1 MVFLESFKMS
11 SSKAHQA
18 PSPPTV
24 EQILEDLSAA
34 SDEDVI
40 FKSVILEQGTR
51 TKKEVK
57 EEDAVE
63 QTVDRRDVATEDRG
77 TSEEKQIKGQSNE
90 QIYGKVASFLEQFKS
105 LESAKEQLN
114 CLEEDLKLKK
124 ETLEAAIT
132 KVEAAWKVS
141 KSDA

>member
-57 EEDAVE
+57 E
-63 QTVDRRDVATEDRG
+63 
-77 TSEEKQIKGQSNE
+77 
-90 QIYGKVASFLEQFKS
+90 GKLADSFANFSVQ
-105 LESAKEQLN
+105 
-114 CLEEDLKLKK
+114 CY
-124 ETLEAAIT
+124 
-132 KVEAAWKVS
+132 V
-141 KSDA
+141 

>member
-1 MVFLESFKMS
+1 MS

-24 EQILEDLSAA
+24 EEILEDLSAA